1 MVQRNMSKKKQAKPK
16 RTRRVHSPEYKAE
29 VVRLCE
35 GSGKSPEV
43 IAREMGLS
51 GSLVRNWVRQAAVDA
66 SGGGEGPL
74 TSSERE
80 ELAQLRR
87 EVKHLRQERDILKRA
102 TAFFVKEA
110 TS

>member
-1 MVQRNMSKKKQAKPK
+1 MVQQNMSKKPQQKQK
-16 RTRRVHSPEYKAE
+16 RRRRKHSPEYKAE
-29 VVRLCE
+29 VVRLCR
-35 GSGKSPEV
+35 GSGRSPE
-43 IAREMGLS
+43 IIGREMGLS
-51 GSLVRNWVRQAAVDA
+51 GSLVRNWVRQAEVDA
-66 SGGGEGPL
+66 GGGSKGPL

-87 EVKHLRQERDILKRA
+87 EVKHLKQERDILKRA